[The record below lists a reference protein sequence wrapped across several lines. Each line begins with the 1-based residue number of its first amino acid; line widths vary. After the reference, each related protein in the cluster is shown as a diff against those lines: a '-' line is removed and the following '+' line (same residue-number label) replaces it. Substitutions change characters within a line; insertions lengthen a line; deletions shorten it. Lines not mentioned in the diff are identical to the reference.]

1 MTCRSELEL
10 KIETGMT
17 ISCPFWFF
25 GYHRID
31 RLVKCFTV
39 SVGRCIAVKIVF
51 VYKAETV
58 DFHLDACFF
67 QDFANDGFLC
77 SFAEFYPAADG
88 V

>member
-1 MTCRSELEL
+1 M
-10 KIETGMT
+10 
-17 ISCPFWFF
+17 
-25 GYHRID
+25 
-31 RLVKCFTV
+31 KCFTV

-67 QDFANDGFLC
+67 RDFANDGFLC
-77 SFAEFYPAADG
+77 SFAEFYPAADE